1 MNKWCVLIFLH
12 GLRCICVRKS
22 ILCMNPSLMKKNKIH
37 LLGPLAPEP
46 VWCVLNIEND
56 EAAYFVT

>member
-1 MNKWCVLIFLH
+1 MH
-12 GLRCICVRKS
+12 ES
-22 ILCMNPSLMKKNKIH
+22 ITDEKNIKIH